1 MAVKLVTLPNVTLT
15 SAGTAYQIYDQPLAV
30 TSVTVQAEFTN
41 AAKVALGGLGVSTTT
56 GVEIPPGDTATIQ
69 ADASSG
75 RAAEEFYLND
85 IYACSSTSG
94 QVIRVTAFTRKL

>member
-15 SAGTAYQIYDQPLAV
+15 NSGTAYQIYGQPLAV
-30 TSVTVQAEFTN
+30 TSVTIQADFTN
-41 AAKVALGGLGVSTTT
+41 GAKIALGGEGVTSTT

-75 RAAEEFYLND
+75 RSAEEFYLND
-85 IYACSSTSG
+85 IYVCSSMAG
-94 QVIRVTAFTRKL
+94 QVVRITAFTRKI

>member
-15 SAGTAYQIYDQPLAV
+15 NSGQAYQIYEQTLAV

-41 AAKVALGGLGVSTTT
+41 SAKIALGGSTVTTST

-69 ADASSG
+69 ADAASG
-75 RAAEEFYLND
+75 RSAEEFYLSD
-85 IYACSSTSG
+85 IYACSSSAG
-94 QVIRVTAFTRKL
+94 QVIRVTAFTRKV